1 MPKKNVIRNVKKVS
15 VEGYKPSKKVKT
27 LKKGNNVDQ
36 VHKVIEVVKEDK
48 KVDPKKVFE
57 Y

>member
-1 MPKKNVIRNVKKVS
+1 MPKKNIIRN
-15 VEGYKPSKKVKT
+15 E
-27 LKKGNNVDQ
+27 
-36 VHKVIEVVKEDK
+36 VHQVIEVVKEDK

>member
-1 MPKKNVIRNVKKVS
+1 MPKKNAIRNVKKVS

>member
-36 VHKVIEVVKEDK
+36 VHQVIEVVKEDK